1 MTSLTREAAQ
11 FQSLTAAN
19 TAYLFGLYDT
29 CVVFQKSSCL
39 LRGIGGNA
47 SRASAQI
54 SWRREFIDSAGQIWT
69 PFTYLRADSFWT
81 SPRLTGYQ
89 NAAVGNFLTS
99 DDDYALRAM
108 PAIGLEYRFPF
119 VASLG
124 DNGTQVIEPIAQII
138 ARPERDP
145 HRRPPERGCAE
156 PRLRRHHAVRLGQ
169 VLRLRPR
176 RGRRAGECRPAIH
189 REVRGHFTANA
200 LFGQSFQLAGANSF
214 SKGDLVNAGL
224 DSGLDTD
231 RSDYVGKVRISPN
244 NNFSFVTRGRFDEED
259 FSLNRLDAGVTANF
273 APYLPISTSLTYA
286 RYGAQPE
293 LGFPTRRE
301 GVLSSAQWNITPNW
315 YVNGSVLLD
324 LDRYLEAR
332 ETFISSY
339 LVSPETAYYARKGPT
354 HVSSMSVGLGYID
367 ECTVF
372 TVRYSVTPTDIAI
385 NNGEK
390 GRNRTLMFTL
400 ELRTLGEVAVN
411 QNLGNTVASESG
423 VAN

>member
-1 MTSLTREAAQ
+1 VR
-11 FQSLTAAN
+11 AN
-19 TAYLFGLYDT
+19 VGVQYT
-29 CVVFQKSSCL
+29 VKS
-39 LRGIGGNA
+39 
-47 SRASAQI
+47 
-54 SWRREFIDSAGQIWT
+54 
-69 PFTYLRADSFWT
+69 
-81 SPRLTGYQ
+81 
-89 NAAVGNFLTS
+89 
-99 DDDYALRAM
+99 
-108 PAIGLEYRFPF
+108 
-119 VASLG
+119 
-124 DNGTQVIEPIAQII
+124 GT
-138 ARPERDP
+138 
-145 HRRPPERGCAE
+145 
-156 PRLRRHHAVRLGQ
+156 
-169 VLRLRPR
+169 
-176 RGRRAGECRPAIH
+176 
-189 REVRGHFTANA
+189 FTANA

-286 RYGAQPE
+286 RYGAQPD

-339 LVSPETAYYARKGPT
+339 LVSPATAYYARKGPT